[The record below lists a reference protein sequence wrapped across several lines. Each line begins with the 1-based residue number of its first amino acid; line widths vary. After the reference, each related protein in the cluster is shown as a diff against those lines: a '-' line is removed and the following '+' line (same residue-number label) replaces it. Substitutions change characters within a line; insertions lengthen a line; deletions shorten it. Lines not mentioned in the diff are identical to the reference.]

1 MAQFYQEPNP
11 SNDPNY
17 LGSSKEPERIQA
29 DTSLGSLFGNIG
41 DITNKV
47 GPAIEAGFKERIKDD
62 AHKLIDPIMDQH
74 GVNLS
79 GEDVKGIAGTGA
91 KGRVRALQMKNGTG
105 LFGDDADGSGVSSFS
120 AEDKPDVTAGGI
132 FPDDKARP
140 LPSGA
145 QKEISQLTRMKAAY
159 DSGSLSDSYYTSQLL
174 ATSKELRTRYPG
186 WRDEVDSAV
195 SQITGIQPANALRSS
210 LQRDIQYNQAAMLA
224 AKGGDDKFRDKYR
237 AEAAALGYDPD
248 NTPIETLRPAVSDY
262 IGRREIL
269 KGTQLRA
276 EVGSPQAEAAL
287 SDTISG
293 SVNSF
298 ITQKSNQAQGTKSFA
313 DYQADAQRMTL
324 NGGGSPKEVNEFVN
338 GLKLARAGLESQI
351 RAEIYKPIEGR
362 KDGHS
367 LVTLVKEGDQKLGG
381 ILTQQLKPIDDM
393 IALASAGNFS
403 ALQQTTDMIKHQGN
417 IDVQNL
423 YRSFPQARVAA
434 SINNAFP
441 NNPIFSNRFIEQ
453 TNILP
458 DFGKAIKTGLG
469 NAILGGTEKTPAP
482 TPSEAVKLYGPDL
495 EKSGAVY
502 KETIKQY
509 NMVISPENKNV
520 PNATHVAKQFFGDQK
535 FYDDLNDSGRLKLFM
550 TMASPE
556 KTKYIQDLSKT
567 DPEVLTRYTQWTKY
581 AAGDIFRRNSSDL
594 QSMITDKGL
603 DLRFNPETLQFTDNT
618 KYYRDTVSQR
628 QRADSDTK
636 IRSINNALT
645 LMQPI
650 VGKDAKSLLGALDID
665 PLADKEDGVLGSIG
679 KAIGDKLQDWGS
691 EAERE
696 AVKRGSRPVGKQSTE
711 PTRQGQPHQT
721 RGVIQGNL
729 SDSTDLAV
737 DNFAIPPGMTP
748 QEFINELKKRHQ
760 L

>member
-29 DTSLGSLFGNIG
+29 DTSLGGLFAGIG
-41 DITNKV
+41 DITNKI
-47 GPAIEAGFKERIKDD
+47 GPAIESGFKERIKDT
-62 AHKLIDPIMDQH
+62 AHSLIDPIMDQH
-74 GVNLS
+74 GTGLS

-91 KGRVRALQMKNGTG
+91 KGRVRALQMKGGTG
-105 LFGDDADGSGVSSFS
+105 LFGDETDSGVSSFS
-120 AEDKPDVTAGGI
+120 AEEKPDVTAGGI

-145 QKEISQLTRMKAAY
+145 QREVTQLQRMTAAY
-159 DSGSLSDSYYTSQLL
+159 HAGNLSDSYYTAQML
-174 ATSKELRTRYPG
+174 AVSKELRARYPG
-186 WRDEVDSAV
+186 FREEVDNAV

-210 LQRDIQYNQAAMLA
+210 LVRDIQYNQAAMLA
-224 AKGGDDKFRDKYR
+224 AGSSDDKFRDKYR
-237 AEAAALGYDPD
+237 AEINVLGYNDQ
-248 NTPIETLRPAVSDY
+248 TPIETVKPAVSQY
-262 IGRREIL
+262 IGQREIL
-269 KGTQLRA
+269 KATQLRA

-287 SDTISG
+287 SDTIAG

-313 DYQADAQRMTL
+313 DYQADAQKMTL

-338 GLKLARAGLESQI
+338 GLKLARAGLEAQI

-367 LVTLVKEGDQKLGG
+367 LVTLVKEGDQKLGP

-417 IDVQNL
+417 LDVQNL
-423 YRSFPQARVAA
+423 YRAFPQSRVAA

-458 DFGKAIKTGLG
+458 DFGKAIKNGLG
-469 NAILGGTEKTPAP
+469 NAILGGSATTPAP

-509 NMVISPENKNV
+509 NMVVSPENKNI
-520 PNATHVAKQFFGDQK
+520 PNATHVAKQFFGDQA
-535 FYDDLNDSGRLKLFM
+535 FYDNLNDSGRLKLFM

-556 KTKYIQDLSKT
+556 KTKFIQELAKT
-567 DPEVLTRYTQWTKY
+567 DPEVLGRYQQWTKY

-594 QSMITDKGL
+594 QDMITNKGL
-603 DLRFNPETLQFTDNT
+603 DLRFNPTTLQFTDNT
-618 KYYRDTVSQR
+618 KYDRDTVSQR
-628 QRADSDTK
+628 QRSDSDMK

-650 VGKDAKSLLGALDID
+650 VGSDAKSLLGALGID
-665 PLADKEDGVLGSIG
+665 PLADKEDGVLGSIV
-679 KAIGDKLQDWGS
+679 KSIGDKIQDWGN
-691 EAERE
+691 EADRE
-696 AVKRGSRPVGKQSTE
+696 AIKRGSKPVGKQSVT
-711 PTRQGQPHQT
+711 PQRQGQPHQT
-721 RGVIQGNL
+721 RDVIQGNL
-729 SDSTDLAV
+729 SDSTLVSADP
-737 DNFAIPPGMTP
+737 FAIPDGMSP
-748 QEFINELKKRHQ
+748 QDFIAELKKRHK